1 MSSTTSRNDN
11 YPQKKIQQIKEIEDL
26 LLKYKIIGLTNLEG
40 VSSNVL
46 QKIRKS
52 LHGDTEIKVAKNT
65 LKRIAINNAASKKK
79 QVKKL
84 IDHINGNSA
93 FIFSK
98 RNPFA
103 LQKYFNANR
112 VAVAAKPGQIATE
125 DIWISAGVTEMT
137 PGPVIGELNSIGLR
151 TSVEAGK
158 IKINQDTKVLGA
170 GEPISETHA
179 SIFSKLDIKPLKMGI
194 ALSLAMEE
202 TGEIL
207 FEKDLNVDEDAIMN
221 QLIQAY
227 TSAFNLSLSTGYP
240 TKDNIS
246 SLLSLGHAYAFNL
259 SLATGYPTK
268 ETIASLLAK
277 ARSEAEALSNL
288 Q

>member
-1 MSSTTSRNDN
+1 MSQTTKKEN
-11 YPQKKIQQIKEIEDL
+11 YPQKKTQQINEIEDL
-26 LLKYKIIGLTNLEG
+26 LLNYNIIGLTNLEG
-40 VSSNVL
+40 VSSAVL

-52 LHGDTEIKVAKNT
+52 LYGNTEIKVAKNT
-65 LKRIAINNAASKKK
+65 LKRIAINNAAGKKK
-79 QVKKL
+79 EVKKL
-84 IDHINGNSA
+84 LEHINGNSA

-125 DIWISAGVTEMT
+125 DVWISAGVTEMT

-158 IKINQDTKVLGA
+158 IKINQDTKVIEA
-170 GEPISETHA
+170 GDTITETHA

-202 TGEIL
+202 SGEIL
-207 FEKDLNVDEDAIMN
+207 FEKDLDVDEEATIAK
-221 QLIQAY
+221 LVQAY
-227 TSAFNLSLSTGYP
+227 NSAINLSMSTGYP
-240 TKDNIS
+240 TKATITP
-246 SLLSLGHAYAFNL
+246 LLSLGHSYAFNL
-259 SLATGYPTK
+259 SVAAGYPTK
-268 ETIASLLAK
+268 ASIGTLLAK
-277 ARSEAEALSNL
+277 ATGQASAINSLL
-288 Q
+288 